1 MENELRIKFWQTI
14 IFLED
19 WGFLF
24 DSSCLSILVKEIV
37 NMTVVIK
44 STPYTSQVLISA
56 DYIKRRF

>member
-1 MENELRIKFWQTI
+1 MENELRIKFLQTI

-24 DSSCLSILVKEIV
+24 DSSCHSILVKEIV
-37 NMTVVIK
+37 NMTIVIK

-56 DYIKRRF
+56 DYIKGRF